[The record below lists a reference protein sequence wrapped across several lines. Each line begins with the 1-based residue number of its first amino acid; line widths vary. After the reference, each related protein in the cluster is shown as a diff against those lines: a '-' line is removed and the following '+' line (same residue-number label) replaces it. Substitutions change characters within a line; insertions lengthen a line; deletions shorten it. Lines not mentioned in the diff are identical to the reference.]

1 MQNFY
6 KSSCARAVLLAVLWP
21 GLTLAQSPAP
31 QVQAAPAMFAISGF
45 VLTGEN
51 PLGSADS
58 DRVLAPFIGPNRTIE
73 TLQQAT
79 AALEAEFKAQGF
91 ALYRAILPPQEVGA
105 TVSLK
110 VVKFVIGKI
119 TVQGNEQFSEANIR
133 ASLPE
138 LRADTAPNFKTLAVQ
153 TAIANENPG
162 KQVQV
167 SLKESDE
174 ADKIDAKLVVKES
187 KPWNF
192 SASLSNMGSAA
203 TGQDRL
209 ALVGGYANLFDLDQQ
224 FSGAYTTSLQ
234 RRSDVKQL
242 GLSYRIPLYR
252 QGGVIGVSYTNSDV
266 EGSFGSFNSSGAG
279 QTFGVNYNYYL
290 PPDGGRRSYLT
301 LGLDN
306 KRFNAAQ
313 INGVVD
319 PLKSDRTSRP
329 LSLAYAARVE
339 SDTVVWSY
347 NTELAVN
354 IPGGSSNS
362 LAAYQSED
370 VRITNVSWK
379 VLRAGA
385 NYLSAF
391 ASGWLWAVR
400 AQFQYSPDALISG
413 EQFGLGG
420 VTSLRGT
427 GERVLASDS
436 GLSGTLETTSTEL
449 RPGWRA
455 LGFIDTGW
463 LRNHNSEANSN
474 KPAADHLLSAG
485 LGLRYAS
492 PSYAL
497 AADWGRIV
505 TGSVLALQSGS
516 TIPQSGDQKFHIN
529 LTARF

>member
-6 KSSCARAVLLAVLWP
+6 KSSCARAVLLAALWP
-21 GLTLAQSPAP
+21 GLALAQSPVPTAG
-31 QVQAAPAMFAISGF
+31 AAATVFPISGF
-45 VLTGEN
+45 ALSGEN

-58 DRVLAPFIGPNRTIE
+58 DRVLAPFIGPNRTLE

-79 AALEAEFKAQGF
+79 AALEAELKAQGF
-91 ALYRAILPPQEVGA
+91 ALYRVILPPQEVGA
-105 TVSLK
+105 IVNLK
-110 VVKFVIGKI
+110 IVRFVIGRI
-119 TVQGNEQFSEANIR
+119 TVQGHEQFSEANIR

-138 LRADTAPNFKTLAVQ
+138 LRVDTAPNFKTLAVQ

-192 SASLSNMGSAA
+192 SANLSNMGSAA

-224 FSGAYTTSLQ
+224 FSGAYTTSIQ

-279 QTFGVNYNYYL
+279 QTLGVSYSYYL
-290 PPDGGRRSYLT
+290 PPDGGRRSYVT
-301 LGLDN
+301 VGLDE

-313 INGVVD
+313 INGLVD
-319 PLKSDRTSRP
+319 PLKSDRISRP
-329 LSLAYAARVE
+329 LSLGYVARIE
-339 SDTVVWSY
+339 SDTVIWSY
-347 NTELAVN
+347 NTELAAN
-354 IPGGSSNS
+354 IPGGSTNS

-420 VTSLRGT
+420 VTSLRGA

-436 GLSGTLETTSTEL
+436 GLSAALEITSAEL
-449 RPGWRA
+449 WPGWRA

-492 PSYAL
+492 ASYAL

-505 TGSVLALQSGS
+505 TGSVLPLQSGS
-516 TIPQSGDQKFHIN
+516 TIPQSGDRKFHVN
-529 LTARF
+529 FTARF